1 MIKDLLIKKKQFK
14 AEDGAERDY
23 ISYEVELDDETF
35 SLIARVEDKR
45 LIKYLL
51 ENNDTFN
58 KKNELKVDLNIYK
71 KSFTG
76 EDGKSRDYIAY
87 EIDIE
92 DETFSLVP
100 RADDKKL
107 LKHILK
113 DEFDDSEDDD
123 DDDLPF

>member
-14 AEDGAERDY
+14 AEDGTERDY

-35 SLIARVEDKR
+35 SFVARVEDKR

-51 ENNDTFN
+51 EDNDTFN
-58 KKNELKVDLNIYK
+58 KKNELKVELNIYK

-76 EDGKSRDYIAY
+76 EDGKSREYVAY
-87 EIDIE
+87 EFE
-92 DETFSLVP
+92 LEGETFTLVA
-100 RADDKKL
+100 RAEDKKL

-113 DEFDDSEDDD
+113 DEFDDSEDED
-123 DDDLPF
+123 DDDLPL